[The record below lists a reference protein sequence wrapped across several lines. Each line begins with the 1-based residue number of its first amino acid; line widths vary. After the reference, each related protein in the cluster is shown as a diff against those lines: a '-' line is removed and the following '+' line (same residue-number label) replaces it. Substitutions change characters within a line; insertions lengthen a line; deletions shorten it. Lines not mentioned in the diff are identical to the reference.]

1 MGEAVHHLPGFRR
14 VAGVLLSVSLA
25 ACSGG
30 GGGAGEASRRTDIST
45 STMAFRAASPAAA
58 TPAPQVVTATF
69 GADVANVA
77 VIHTGTA
84 IANVTSVLNG
94 RTAQITI
101 EPRAPAQAG
110 AGALTG
116 TVAITGYFCA
126 DANCTRVEAG
136 NSQTVNVSYQISPVV
151 NFVAPYVGVAGV
163 STTATLRG
171 AGFLGFAIRGV
182 TFGTTAAT
190 ATTVVSDTELL
201 TTFPALAAGTYPV
214 QLDIPTH
221 EGAVPST
228 ATMVVVA
235 PPAYAAQA
243 LTYPTAITAV
253 RSLVYDA
260 ERAALLVGTDAGDGT
275 ILRYPYTAGTW
286 GAPASVAVGQLQ
298 DTTLSINGAQLLA
311 ATRTGI
317 TPVDPTALTLGTAVA
332 APAPTADSF
341 VKNVAITNTNTAI
354 VTTGVAR
361 SESTKV
367 YAYNVDPATFVESG
381 TLLNNA
387 TPGAP
392 RNGGIVMLITG
403 DPSLTT
409 APSMFAYSA
418 TTNAIGATTIALNQ
432 NSIAPVLDRDG
443 TRLALNGLNVYGG
456 DFAFLGTLPAT
467 TLAVAFK
474 PDGTRAYTY
483 DSAAGTVLTFDT
495 SVTRS
500 GAALPQV
507 GAAVPLAANPGA
519 GVKMTISPDGGT
531 LFFAGATQIV
541 IQPTP

>member
-1 MGEAVHHLPGFRR
+1 
-14 VAGVLLSVSLA
+14 
-25 ACSGG
+25 
-30 GGGAGEASRRTDIST
+30 
-45 STMAFRAASPAAA
+45 MAFTAASPAAA

-94 RTAQITI
+94 RTASITI
-101 EPRAPAQAG
+101 EPSAPAQVG

-126 DANCTRVEAG
+126 DANCSRVEAG

-151 NFVAPYVGVAGV
+151 NFVAPYVGIAGV
-163 STTATLRG
+163 SATATLRG
-171 AGFLGFAIRGV
+171 AGFLGFAVRGV
-182 TFGTTAAT
+182 NFGTTAAT
-190 ATTVVSDTELL
+190 ASTVVSGTELI
-201 TTFPALAAGTYPV
+201 TAFPALAAGTYPV

-221 EGAVPST
+221 QGAVPST

-235 PPAYAAQA
+235 APAYAAQA
-243 LTYPTAITAV
+243 LAYPAAITAV

-275 ILRYPYTAGTW
+275 ILRYPYTAGAW
-286 GAPASVAVGQLQ
+286 GAPASAAVAQLR
-298 DTTLSINGAQLLA
+298 DMSLSIDGAQLLA

-317 TPVDPTALTLGTAVA
+317 TPVDPIALTLGTAVA

-367 YAYNVDPATFVESG
+367 YAYNVNAATFTESG

-392 RNGGIVMLITG
+392 RSGNIVMLITG

-409 APSMFAYSA
+409 APSLFAYSA
-418 TTNAIGATTIALNQ
+418 STNAIGATTIALNQ
-432 NSIAPVLDRDG
+432 NSIAPVMDSNG
-443 TRLALNGLNVYGG
+443 TRLALNGLNVYAG

-474 PDGTRAYTY
+474 PDGTLAYTY
-483 DSAAGTVLTFDT
+483 DSAAAGVLAFDT

-507 GAAVPLAANPGA
+507 GAAVPLAADPGA

>member
-1 MGEAVHHLPGFRR
+1 
-14 VAGVLLSVSLA
+14 
-25 ACSGG
+25 
-30 GGGAGEASRRTDIST
+30 
-45 STMAFRAASPAAA
+45 MAFSAASPAAVA
-58 TPAPQVVTATF
+58 PAAQVVTATF

-101 EPRAPAQAG
+101 EPSAPTQVG

-126 DANCTRVEAG
+126 DASCSRVEAG
-136 NSQTVNVSYQISPVV
+136 NTQTVNVSYQISPQVD
-151 NFVAPYVGVAGV
+151 FVAPYVGIAGV

-171 AGFLGFAIRGV
+171 AGFQGFAIRSV
-182 TFGTTAAT
+182 TFGTTAST
-190 ATTVVSDTELL
+190 ATTVNSDTELL
-201 TTFPALAAGTYPV
+201 ATFPALAAGTYPV

-221 EGAVPST
+221 QGTVPST
-228 ATMVVVA
+228 ATMVVVDA
-235 PPAYAAQA
+235 PVYAAQA
-243 LTYPTAITAV
+243 LSYPAAITTV
-253 RSLVYDA
+253 QSLVYDV
-260 ERAALLVGTDAGDGT
+260 ERGALFVATDASGGT
-275 ILRYPYTAGTW
+275 ILRYPYTAGAW
-286 GAPASVAVGQLQ
+286 GAPAGVSVAQLQ
-298 DTTLSINGAQLLA
+298 DMSLSINGAQLLA
-311 ATRTGI
+311 ATSTGV

-332 APAPTADSF
+332 APDPTTDSF

-367 YAYNVDPATFVESG
+367 YSYDVDSATFTASG

-392 RNGGIVMLITG
+392 RNGSIVMLIAG
-403 DPSLTT
+403 DPTLTT
-409 APSMFAYSA
+409 APSVYAYSA
-418 TTNAIGATTIALNQ
+418 SSNSIGATTLTLNQ
-432 NSIAPVLDRDG
+432 NSIAPVMDRDG
-443 TRLALNGLNVYGG
+443 TRLALNGLNVYAG
-456 DFAFLGTLPAT
+456 DYSFLGTLPAT

-483 DSAAGTVLTFDT
+483 DSAAAGVLTFDT
-495 SVTRS
+495 SVTQS

-507 GAAVPLAANPGA
+507 GAALPLAADPGA

>member
-1 MGEAVHHLPGFRR
+1 
-14 VAGVLLSVSLA
+14 
-25 ACSGG
+25 
-30 GGGAGEASRRTDIST
+30 
-45 STMAFRAASPAAA
+45 MAFAAASPAAA
-58 TPAPQVVTATF
+58 TPAAQVITATF

-77 VIHTGTA
+77 VIHTGSA

-94 RTAQITI
+94 RVAQITV
-101 EPRAPAQAG
+101 EPRAPSQVG

-126 DANCTRVEAG
+126 DASCSRVEAG

-151 NFVAPYVGVAGV
+151 NFVAPYVGIAGV
-163 STTATLRG
+163 SATASVRG

-182 TFGTTAAT
+182 TFGTTAST
-190 ATTVVSDTELL
+190 AITVVSDTELL
-201 TTFPALAAGTYPV
+201 ATFPALAAGTYPV

-221 EGAVPST
+221 QGSVPST
-228 ATMVVVA
+228 AAMQVVA
-235 PPAYAAQA
+235 APVYAAQA
-243 LTYPTAITAV
+243 LTYPAAITAV

-275 ILRYPYTAGTW
+275 ILRYPYTGGAW
-286 GAPASVAVGQLQ
+286 GAPSSAAVAQLQ
-298 DTTLSINGAQLLA
+298 DTSLSIDGAQLLA

-317 TPVDPTALTLGTAVA
+317 TPVDPATLTLGTAVA
-332 APAPTADSF
+332 APDPTADSF

-367 YAYNVDPATFVESG
+367 YAYDVNSATFTESG

-387 TPGAP
+387 TPGVP
-392 RNGGIVMLITG
+392 RNGSIVMLITG

-409 APSMFAYSA
+409 APSLFAYSA
-418 TTNAIGATTIALNQ
+418 STNSIGATTVSLNQ

-443 TRLALNGLNVYGG
+443 ARLALNGLNVYAG
-456 DFAFLGTLPAT
+456 DFTLLGTLPAT

-474 PDGTRAYTY
+474 PDGTSAYTY
-483 DSAAGTVLTFDT
+483 DSAAAAVLTFDT
-495 SVTRS
+495 SVTRD

-507 GAAVPLAANPGA
+507 GAAVPLAADPGA
-519 GVKMTISPDGGT
+519 GVKMIISPDGGT
-531 LFFAGATQIV
+531 LFLAGATQIV